1 MILDKLNET
10 QFSLSKN
17 IYIKKGVLYMSNTK
31 KSVATTK
38 SAKTNKGVKPLVMVS
53 EIKAIKETFGK
64 YSIIIN
70 GNAVYRCSTDT
81 LERGPK
87 ALYDLYL
94 PNYGKMRKFI
104 VKEDGVYEITLD
116 EKNAYTT
123 SNLAKYKITDKVNID
138 PSKINFDLK
147 TAWNNKKVTV

>member
-1 MILDKLNET
+1 
-10 QFSLSKN
+10 
-17 IYIKKGVLYMSNTK
+17 MSNTK

-38 SAKTNKGVKPLVMVS
+38 SAKTNNKGVKPLVMVS

-104 VKEDGVYEITLD
+104 VKDDGVYEIILD
-116 EKNAYTT
+116 EDNAYMN
-123 SNLAKYKITDKVNID
+123 SNLAKYKIADKVNID
-138 PSKINFDLK
+138 PSNINFDLA
-147 TAWNNKKVTV
+147 TAWNSKKVAA

>member
-1 MILDKLNET
+1 
-10 QFSLSKN
+10 
-17 IYIKKGVLYMSNTK
+17 MSNTK

-38 SAKTNKGVKPLVMVS
+38 SAKTNNKGVKPLVMVS

-104 VKEDGVYEITLD
+104 VKDNGVYEIILD
-116 EKNAYTT
+116 EDDAYMN
-123 SNLAKYKITDKVNID
+123 SNLAKYKIADKVNID
-138 PSKINFDLK
+138 PSNINFDLA
-147 TAWNNKKVTV
+147 TAWNSKKVAA

>member
-1 MILDKLNET
+1 
-10 QFSLSKN
+10 
-17 IYIKKGVLYMSNTK
+17 MSNTK

-104 VKEDGVYEITLD
+104 VKEDGVYEIILD
-116 EKNAYTT
+116 EKDAYTS

-147 TAWNNKKVTV
+147 IAWNNKKVTV

>member
-1 MILDKLNET
+1 
-10 QFSLSKN
+10 
-17 IYIKKGVLYMSNTK
+17 
-31 KSVATTK
+31 
-38 SAKTNKGVKPLVMVS
+38 MVS

-70 GNAVYRCSTDT
+70 GSAVYRCSTDT

-116 EKNAYTT
+116 EDNAYMN
-123 SNLAKYKITDKVNID
+123 SNLAKYKIADKVNID
-138 PSKINFDLK
+138 PSKINFDLT
-147 TAWNNKKVTV
+147 TAWNSKKVTA

>member
-1 MILDKLNET
+1 
-10 QFSLSKN
+10 
-17 IYIKKGVLYMSNTK
+17 MSSTK
-31 KSVATTK
+31 KNV
-38 SAKTNKGVKPLVMVS
+38 KGVKPLIMVS
-53 EIKAIKETFGK
+53 EIKNIKEEFGK

-104 VKEDGVYEITLD
+104 VKEDGVYEIKCI
-116 EKNAYTT
+116 EEHPFEN
-123 SNLAKYKITDKVNID
+123 SNLAKYEIIDKVNID
-138 PSKINFDLK
+138 PSNIDFNLEN
-147 TAWNNKKVTV
+147 AWNNKKVTE

>member
-1 MILDKLNET
+1 
-10 QFSLSKN
+10 
-17 IYIKKGVLYMSNTK
+17 MSNTK

-38 SAKTNKGVKPLVMVS
+38 SAKTNNKGVKPLVMVS

-104 VKEDGVYEITLD
+104 VKDDGVYEIILD
-116 EKNAYTT
+116 EDDAYMN
-123 SNLAKYKITDKVNID
+123 SNLAKYKIADKVNID
-138 PSKINFDLK
+138 PSNINFDLA
-147 TAWNNKKVTV
+147 TAWNSKKVAA

>member
-1 MILDKLNET
+1 
-10 QFSLSKN
+10 
-17 IYIKKGVLYMSNTK
+17 MSNTK

-64 YSIIIN
+64 YSIIIS

-104 VKEDGVYEITLD
+104 VKDDGVYEIILD

-138 PSKINFDLK
+138 PSKINFDLT
-147 TAWNNKKVTV
+147 TAWNNKKVTA

>member
-1 MILDKLNET
+1 
-10 QFSLSKN
+10 
-17 IYIKKGVLYMSNTK
+17 MSNTK

-104 VKEDGVYEITLD
+104 VKEDGVYEIILD
-116 EKNAYTT
+116 EKNAYTS
-123 SNLAKYKITDKVNID
+123 SNLAKYKIADKVNID

>member
-1 MILDKLNET
+1 
-10 QFSLSKN
+10 
-17 IYIKKGVLYMSNTK
+17 MSNTK

-104 VKEDGVYEITLD
+104 VKEDGVYEIILD

-147 TAWNNKKVTV
+147 TAWNNKKVTI

>member
-1 MILDKLNET
+1 
-10 QFSLSKN
+10 
-17 IYIKKGVLYMSNTK
+17 MSNTK

-38 SAKTNKGVKPLVMVS
+38 SAKTNNKGVKPLVMVS

-87 ALYDLYL
+87 SLYDLYL
-94 PNYGKMRKFI
+94 PNYGKMRKFV

-116 EKNAYTT
+116 EDNAYTT
-123 SNLAKYKITDKVNID
+123 SNLAKYKLGDKVNID
-138 PSKINFDLK
+138 PSKINFDLA
-147 TAWNNKKVTV
+147 TAWNSKKVTA

>member
-1 MILDKLNET
+1 
-10 QFSLSKN
+10 
-17 IYIKKGVLYMSNTK
+17 MSNTK

-104 VKEDGVYEITLD
+104 VKDDGVYEITLD
-116 EKNAYTT
+116 EDNAYMN
-123 SNLAKYKITDKVNID
+123 SNLAKYKIADKVNID
-138 PSKINFDLK
+138 PSKINFDLT
-147 TAWNNKKVTV
+147 TAWNSKKVTVEWLSYFIIKVYKIIKLYYNIYR

>member
-1 MILDKLNET
+1 
-10 QFSLSKN
+10 
-17 IYIKKGVLYMSNTK
+17 MSNTK

-38 SAKTNKGVKPLVMVS
+38 SAKTNNKGVKPLVMVS
-53 EIKAIKETFGK
+53 DIKSIKETFGK

-94 PNYGKMRKFI
+94 PNYGKMRKFV
-104 VKEDGVYEITLD
+104 VKEDGVYEIKCI
-116 EKNAYTT
+116 EEHPFEN
-123 SNLAKYKITDKVNID
+123 SNLAKYEITDKVNID
-138 PSKINFDLK
+138 PSKINFHLEN
-147 TAWNNKKVTV
+147 AWNNKKVTA

>member
-1 MILDKLNET
+1 
-10 QFSLSKN
+10 
-17 IYIKKGVLYMSNTK
+17 MSNTK
-31 KSVATTK
+31 QSVATTK

-70 GNAVYRCSTDT
+70 GNEVYRCSTDT

-104 VKEDGVYEITLD
+104 VKEDGVYEIILD

-138 PSKINFDLK
+138 PSKINFDLT
-147 TAWNNKKVTV
+147 TAWNSKKVTA

>member
-1 MILDKLNET
+1 
-10 QFSLSKN
+10 
-17 IYIKKGVLYMSNTK
+17 MSNTK

-38 SAKTNKGVKPLVMVS
+38 SAKTNNKGVKPLVMVS

-94 PNYGKMRKFI
+94 PNYGKMRKFV
-104 VKEDGVYEITLD
+104 VKEDGVYEIKCT
-116 EKNAYTT
+116 EEHPFEN
-123 SNLAKYKITDKVNID
+123 SNLAQYTIIDKVNID
-138 PSKINFDLK
+138 PSNINFDLK
-147 TAWNNKKVTV
+147 TAWNNKKVTE

>member
-1 MILDKLNET
+1 
-10 QFSLSKN
+10 
-17 IYIKKGVLYMSNTK
+17 MSNTK

-38 SAKTNKGVKPLVMVS
+38 SAKTNNKGVKPLVMVS

-87 ALYDLYL
+87 SLYDLYL

-104 VKEDGVYEITLD
+104 VKDDGVYEIILD
-116 EKNAYTT
+116 EDDAYMN
-123 SNLAKYKITDKVNID
+123 SNLAKYKIADKVNID
-138 PSKINFDLK
+138 PSNINFDLA
-147 TAWNNKKVTV
+147 TAWNSKKVAA